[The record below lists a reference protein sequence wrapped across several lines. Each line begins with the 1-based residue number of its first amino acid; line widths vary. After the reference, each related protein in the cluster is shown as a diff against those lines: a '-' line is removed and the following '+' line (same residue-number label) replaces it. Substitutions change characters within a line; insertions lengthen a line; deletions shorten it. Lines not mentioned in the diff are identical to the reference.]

1 MNKINIDTGAGIVE
15 VDLDTVTMSD
25 VDELIANLS
34 VDAGVD
40 AYAKTVLYSGKVA
53 GISTSDIVE
62 KITGIRIINNTPAAK
77 FLTNENGQ
85 YNQVINAA
93 IRNEITSGIFD
104 INTVKKGM
112 YETNYNNLSDLLS
125 IGEHII
131 PDDLDRAI
139 DLARTG
145 YNYEPTRGAWAIVS
159 EHFVRATPITS
170 EIVSLVPEA
179 DLTRTWAAV
188 EVPTILSRLSDD
200 HIVGGHRV
208 ADLRNKRN
216 SEGIDSVLRALQ
228 NDAKNQAGKIE
239 LFFDELGSIIGVEA
253 NHFVGGLALS
263 GLGSGEGIG
272 AVLSLPYGDYI
283 SLPELSEYT
292 SMFPNAV
299 NLNAIDQ
306 LLFRMTMVKAQ
317 VLIIFSYIIKAYYQ
331 M

>member
-15 VDLDTVTMSD
+15 VDLDTVTMSV
-25 VDELIANLS
+25 VDELIASLS

-40 AYAKTVLYSGKVA
+40 ADAKTVLYSGRLA
-53 GISTSDIVE
+53 GKSTSDIVE
-62 KITGIRIINNTPAAK
+62 KITGIRIINNTPAAT

-85 YNQVINAA
+85 YNQVVNAA

-104 INTVKKGM
+104 VSNIRAGM
-112 YETNYNNLSDLLS
+112 YAENYNELLELLPEFENLSLNDQNDL
-125 IGEHII
+125 
-131 PDDLDRAI
+131 I

-145 YNYEPTRGAWAIVS
+145 YSYEPTKGAWAIVS

-170 EIVSLVPEA
+170 EIMSLVPEA

-188 EVPTILSRLSDD
+188 EVPTILDRLSDD

-216 SEGIDSVLRALQ
+216 SEGIDSVLRTLQ
-228 NDAKNQAGKIE
+228 NNAKNQAGKIE

-253 NHFVGGLALS
+253 NHFVDGLALS
-263 GLGSGEGIG
+263 GIGSGEGLG
-272 AVLSLPYGDYI
+272 AVLSLPYGDYV

-292 SMFPNAV
+292 GMFPNAV

-306 LLFRMTMVKAQ
+306 LFKMAKAQ
-317 VLIIFSYIIKAYYQ
+317 ALIIFSYIIKACYQ